1 MAASAHVSDEALLGS
16 LAEGDSNALAVLA
29 GRYATA
35 VHDFA
40 LRGTLDPVAASD
52 ITASVFRDLKPERGP
67 SIGVRARILVA
78 TQHGVIDRE
87 NPAVPSRS
95 KLSADDPSFVETRGP
110 SQREPAM
117 WAWLAAR
124 MLPLREYTLLDLVVR
139 RGLTPEELRTVG
151 GFGHRGIYAS
161 LNRVRD
167 AFEEAYATL
176 VLFRR
181 GDCKRLRELLAGGAT
196 ARSLTLRRQVTV
208 HSKGCGACQ
217 GTLASFPDAGHA
229 FLALPDLPLPDALPE
244 RTLGLVEQSP
254 EKPARDLEPDIQES
268 EQTPRPRGLYE
279 RMFGPLEAR
288 RTTGMA
294 GPVTADVPTP
304 DAAAAGRTRQT
315 EPAPT
320 ESIEGPK
327 RERRA
332 PPAPVE
338 PVPEPPDPSSV
349 RAESAPPQAG
359 PGFVQ
364 PAAELE
370 EEAGASTEADK
381 EAASA
386 EDEQY
391 DVAQAGWEGWEGEE
405 TYEYAEEN
413 EGWLEPPRGG
423 LRPGPVSAAVGAAMA
438 DFRVLGAGVAASVS
452 TMVSSLA
459 GGQFLRNYALLGVVT
474 AVALYL
480 AIAIFSPLGNGGD
493 ALGEV
498 PLVTDGS
505 SITFPCEQSIEM
517 AHGSQKRLR
526 FDVARLNGFAAET
539 VTVESA
545 SQSATPGGLTAE
557 KVGPEII
564 VLRAASA
571 SGAPAKV
578 DEYRMQL
585 RLSRGLDVAF
595 STCSVK
601 VNAGP

>member
-1 MAASAHVSDEALLGS
+1 MAASAHVSDEELLGS
-16 LAEGDSNALAVLA
+16 LAAGDRTALAVLA
-29 GRYATA
+29 GRYARA

-52 ITASVFRDLKPERGP
+52 ITASVFRDLKPEGGP

-78 TQHGVIDRE
+78 THHGVIDRE
-87 NPAVPSRS
+87 NPAVASRS
-95 KLSADDPSFVETRGP
+95 KLSADDLSFVGTRGP
-110 SQREPAM
+110 SHRESAM
-117 WAWLAAR
+117 WAWQAAR
-124 MLPLREYTLLDLVVR
+124 MLPPREYTLLDLVVR

-167 AFEEAYATL
+167 AFEEAYVTL
-176 VLFRR
+176 VLSRR
-181 GDCKRLRELLAGGAT
+181 GDCKGLRELFAGGAT
-196 ARSLTLRRQVTV
+196 ARSLTLRRQARV

-229 FLALPDLPLPDALPE
+229 LLALPDLPLPDALPE
-244 RTLGLVEQSP
+244 RILDLVEQSP
-254 EKPARDLEPDIQES
+254 EKPTRDLEPGIQKS

-279 RMFGPLEAR
+279 RMFGPLEPR

-294 GPVTADVPTP
+294 DPGRADVSTP
-304 DAAAAGRTRQT
+304 DAEAAGRARQA
-315 EPAPT
+315 EPAPV
-320 ESIEGPK
+320 EPVAEQRVEG
-327 RERRA
+327 RG

-349 RAESAPPQAG
+349 RAESAPLEAG
-359 PGFVQ
+359 PEFIR
-364 PAAELE
+364 PAAGVE
-370 EEAGASTEADK
+370 EESEAPTEAD
-381 EAASA
+381 EEVAVA
-386 EDEQY
+386 EDERY
-391 DVAQAGWEGWEGEE
+391 DVDQAVWEDEE
-405 TYEYAEEN
+405 AYEYAEEN

-423 LRPGPVSAAVGAAMA
+423 LLQGPVSAAAAAAMA

-459 GGQFLRNYALLGVVT
+459 GGRFLRNYALLGVVT

-480 AIAIFSPLGNGGD
+480 VIAIFSSLSNGRD
-493 ALGEV
+493 ALGDV
-498 PLVTDGS
+498 PLVRDGS

-526 FDVARLNGFAAET
+526 FDVARLDGFTAET
-539 VTVESA
+539 VTVETV

-564 VLRAASA
+564 VLRAASV
-571 SGAPAKV
+571 SGSPAKV

-585 RLSRGLDVAF
+585 RLSRGQDVAF

-601 VNAGP
+601 VNTGP